1 MKGTHSELENEL
13 KNVRD
18 LLNDAQ
24 KENKEFK
31 IQLITSKKE
40 HVSSK

>member
-1 MKGTHSELENEL
+1 MRAKNTIDEYDKLKGTHSELENEL

-18 LLNDAQ
+18 LLNEAQ

-31 IQLITSKKE
+31 I
-40 HVSSK
+40 